1 VLTIQYHL
9 QRWLLLQVLSM
20 PTWGKLASLLLVVI
34 PLLMGGAAL
43 YHRATGTEWCGLPRK
58 SKSDICQALEDADAA
73 CMANGLNVHYV
84 FPFVDPREEAWWKSY
99 WTQLNAPGMD
109 ITQEET

>member
-1 VLTIQYHL
+1 MSQHCVLTIQCHL

-43 YHRATGTEWCGLPRK
+43 YHRATGTEWCGTPRS
-58 SKSDICQALEDADAA
+58 SKSDVCLKRWRT
-73 CMANGLNVHYV
+73 L
-84 FPFVDPREEAWWKSY
+84 
-99 WTQLNAPGMD
+99 TQLAWQMG
-109 ITQEET
+109 